1 MASISKQPN
10 GCFTIQFVGL
20 DRKRRSIRLGAIE
33 LKAVE
38 LINLHV
44 EQMVDAKKA
53 GVPFHATLT
62 KWLAGLADSLHDK
75 LSQVGLVERRE
86 RAKVVTLREFLDG
99 FMERRKDVKPATKE
113 IWRQT
118 ANNLTN
124 HFGNDRDITSIDE
137 ALALDF
143 KQYLVDQLLASTTV
157 AKRLQTVRSFFHDA
171 RRRKV
176 IPSNPFAEVSAKSR
190 INLDQRR
197 FVTREETLKLLEACP
212 NHHWR
217 TIVGLSRYGGLRCP
231 SEVLSLRWQDI
242 DWDKGRMTV
251 QSPKTECHGK
261 ASRVIPIFPQ
271 LKPILEEAF
280 EQAADGA
287 VTVVDDRYRR
297 SSKGPSGWRNCN
309 LRTTFQKIVSR
320 AGLTPWPKLFHA
332 LRSSRETELAADYP
346 IHVVTAWLGNTP
358 TIALRHYLL
367 TTDAD
372 FERASRGDGKAVQ
385 KAVQQEAESRGTEPQ
400 PQTKTPVISA
410 ECEAVRLSAEPESW
424 GTRIR
429 T

>member
-1 MASISKQPN
+1 MASITKQPN
-10 GCFTIQFVGL
+10 GGFTIQFVGL
-20 DRKRRSIRLGAIE
+20 DRKRRSIRLGAID

-38 LINLHV
+38 LINVHV
-44 EQMVDAKKA
+44 EQIVDAKKA
-53 GVPFHATLT
+53 GVPFHASLT
-62 KWLAGLADSLHDK
+62 RWLAGLPDSLHDK
-75 LSQVGLVERRE
+75 LSQVGLIDRRE
-86 RAKVVTLREFLDG
+86 RVKVVTLRSFLDA
-99 FMERRKDVKPATKE
+99 FIERRKDVKPATRE

-124 HFGNDRDITSIDE
+124 HFGNDKDIAAIDE
-137 ALALDF
+137 AAALDF
-143 KQYLVDQLLASTTV
+143 KQYLVDQSLASTTV

-176 IPSNPFAEVSAKSR
+176 IPANPFAEVSAKSR

-197 FVTREETLKLLEACP
+197 FVTREETARLLDACP

-231 SEVLSLRWQDI
+231 SEVLSLCWQDI

-261 ASRVIPIFPQ
+261 ASRVIPIFPE
-271 LKPILEEAF
+271 LRPILEEAF
-280 EQAADGA
+280 ELAAEGA

-309 LRTTFQKIVSR
+309 LRTSFHKIITR
-320 AGLTPWPKLFHA
+320 AGLNPWPKLFHA

-385 KAVQQEAESRGTEPQ
+385 KAVQHDDAPRGTDSPDESPFAEN
-400 PQTKTPVISA
+400 SA
-410 ECEAVRLSAEPESW
+410 ECEAVRMGADQESW